1 MKKAICSTIC
11 AVIVG
16 MFAAGVLTGCNR
28 ESDVNGLTSSGT
40 AGPTPSEPLATT
52 ATNVTRSLQESI
64 SGVSQDVLTAL
75 GPHAEALKNLS
86 TDEVM
91 KLFRWTYRVEEF
103 APSFTAAALEDELNR
118 LGKENWECFSIVS
131 SPSGIRVTCKKRPMS
146 AVNYLQYIPGM

>member
-11 AVIVG
+11 
-16 MFAAGVLTGCNR
+16 VLSLGLWPALVMTGCN
-28 ESDVNGLTSSGT
+28 EAGEEHSS
-40 AGPTPSEPLATT
+40 PSVGASRPLPLDSSPTT
-52 ATNVTRSLQESI
+52 AASVTQSLQESL

-91 KLFRWTYRVEEF
+91 KLFRWNYKVVDL
-103 APSFTAAALEDELNR
+103 APSLPSSGLEDELNR
-118 LGKENWECFSIVS
+118 LGKENWECFSIVALS
-131 SPSGIRVTCKKRPMS
+131 TGIRVTCKKRPMS